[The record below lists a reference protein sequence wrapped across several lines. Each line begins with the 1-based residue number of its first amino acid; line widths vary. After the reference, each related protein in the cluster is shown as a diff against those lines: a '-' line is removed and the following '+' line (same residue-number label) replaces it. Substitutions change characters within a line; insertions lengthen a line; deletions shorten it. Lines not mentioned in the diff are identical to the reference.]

1 MGASGRTAVA
11 LLLAL
16 VAIGGA
22 ALASGGASSTARGAV
37 QEQPNVVVLLSDD
50 QTTEE
55 MRYMPE
61 VRRLIGRAGAT
72 FETNMTNWPLCCPS
86 RATMLS
92 GQYAHNH
99 GVLGNG
105 PPLGGFGLFDNS
117 SALPV
122 WLQDAGYYTAHIGK
136 LMNGYEGSP
145 VGVPPGWSEWH
156 GSKRTYWFYGVQLL
170 ETGGLRTYGSV
181 NEDTD
186 NPARPETHNTTV
198 FTDKAVDIIEQRAPR
213 SQPFYLS
220 VSYLAPHGG
229 GPNRPDT
236 NEPARCDATAKPSI
250 EHLGDLETTP
260 LPTPPGFNEADVSDK
275 PEAIASRSQLSARE
289 LANATRNYRCRGES
303 VMDLDDGA
311 ERVIEALRESGELR
325 DTLVVYTSDNGF
337 FHGEHRIPSGK
348 NQVYEEAIRV
358 PLLMRGPGI
367 PRNVDVEDITI
378 NADISPT
385 ILDVAGVRAGLPQ
398 DGRSLVPFA
407 RHPQRFHGRELL
419 IEQQSRDGDD
429 GEPRGTE
436 YSAIRTTRYKL
447 VDYASG
453 EVELYD
459 LRNDPF
465 ELENVSGDPAYAE
478 AEAALTARLASL
490 RTCAGRSCRTEPRIK
505 SRLPR
510 PIRRDGR
517 RCIPARDFV
526 YGVESRAQGRLV
538 RVDFAIDGRPAASVS
553 SEPFEHR
560 LPARLLRK
568 GKPRPLIEAD
578 AELVDGR
585 LLTVRDTPRV
595 C

>member
-1 MGASGRTAVA
+1 MAA
-11 LLLAL
+11 
-16 VAIGGA
+16 GGGNA
-22 ALASGGASSTARGAV
+22 STARASV
-37 QEQPNVVVLLSDD
+37 AQDQPNVVVLLSDD

-105 PPLGGFGLFDNS
+105 PPLGGFGLFNTS
-117 SALPV
+117 STLPV

-136 LMNGYEGSP
+136 LMNGYENSP

-156 GSKRTYWFYGVQLL
+156 GSKRTYFFYGVQLL
-170 ETGGLRTYGSV
+170 EAGGLRTYGSV

-198 FTDKAVDIIEQRAPR
+198 YTDKAVDIIEQRAPR

-236 NEPARCDATAKPSI
+236 GEPARCDATAKPSI
-250 EHLGDLETTP
+250 AHLGDLESTP
-260 LPTPPGFNEADVSDK
+260 LPAPPSFNEADVSDK
-275 PEAIASRSQLSARE
+275 PEAIASQDPLSANE
-289 LANATRNYRCRGES
+289 LSNAVRNYRCRGES
-303 VMDLDDGA
+303 VMDIDDGA

-337 FHGEHRIPSGK
+337 FHGEHRIPAGK

-367 PRNVDVEDITI
+367 PRNVDVADITI
-378 NADISPT
+378 NADIAPT
-385 ILDVAGVRAGLPQ
+385 ILDVAGVGAGLPQ

-407 RHPQRFHGRELL
+407 KHPQRLHGRELL

-436 YSAIRTTRYKL
+436 YSAIRTARYKL
-447 VDYASG
+447 VDNASG
-453 EVELYD
+453 EIELYD
-459 LRNDPF
+459 LENDPY

-478 AEAALTARLASL
+478 AEAALVARLASL
-490 RTCAGRSCRTEPRIK
+490 STCAGRSCRTEPRIE

-510 PIRRDGR
+510 AVRENGR
-517 RCIPARDFV
+517 RCIPVRDFV
-526 YGVESRAQGRLV
+526 YGVESNAQSGLV
-538 RVDFAIDGRPAASVS
+538 GVDFRVEGRSAGSDT
-553 SEPFEHR
+553 SEPFERR

-585 LLTVRDTPRV
+585 VLTLVDRPRV